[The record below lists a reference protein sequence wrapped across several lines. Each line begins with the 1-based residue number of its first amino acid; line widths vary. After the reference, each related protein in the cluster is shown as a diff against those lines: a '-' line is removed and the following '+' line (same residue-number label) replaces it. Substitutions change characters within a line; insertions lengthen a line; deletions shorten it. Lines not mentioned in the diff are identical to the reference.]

1 MKHVKLFESWMEGD
15 QPESLESVAQKMISM
30 ASEDPEMAEY
40 NFQLDSDDSDV
51 VMVVWTNPG
60 ESEIFR
66 SSGYAENLDNPA
78 EALPMYSLA
87 ILEIDGKVCAYTLTP
102 EEKYY
107 KSVVSDEEEGYD
119 PDQVF
124 PLDGYGDFKRA
135 LLVSLWEMN

>member
-15 QPESLESVAQKMISM
+15 QSESIQSVAQKMIVA

-40 NFQLDSDDSDV
+40 NFQLDTEDPDV

-60 ESEIFR
+60 ESERFR
-66 SSGYAENLDNPA
+66 SSGYAEYLDNPA

-87 ILEIDGKVCAYTLTP
+87 ILEINGKVCAYTLTP

-107 KSVVSDEEEGYD
+107 KSVVSDEDEGYD

-124 PLDGYGDFKRA
+124 PLDGYSDFKRA
-135 LLVSLWEMN
+135 LSVSLWEME